1 MFTAEQFKSKTGDLG
16 ERLVARYYRSL
27 GKSVEES
34 LDLFD
39 RKKDMTVDTLSCE
52 VKTQQPWHKESAFT
66 VKSNQIEKCLD
77 VDLLIFVE
85 TPSKYNGNCVKIYE
99 IPKDKRQTKVM
110 KTKDNRIMHLYKKC
124 NANLLTTIT
133 DDVIVEQ
140 FNRYMTSTWR

>member
-1 MFTAEQFKSKTGDLG
+1 MFTAEQFKTKTGDLG

-39 RKKDMTVDTLSCE
+39 RKKDMTIDTLSCE
-52 VKTQQPWHKESAFT
+52 VKTQQPWHKQSAFT
-66 VKSNQIEKCLD
+66 VKPNQIEKCLD

-85 TPSKYNGNCVKIYE
+85 TPSRYNGNSVEIYE

-110 KTKDNRIMHLYKKC
+110 KTKDNRTMHLYKKC
-124 NANLLTTIT
+124 NAILLTTIT